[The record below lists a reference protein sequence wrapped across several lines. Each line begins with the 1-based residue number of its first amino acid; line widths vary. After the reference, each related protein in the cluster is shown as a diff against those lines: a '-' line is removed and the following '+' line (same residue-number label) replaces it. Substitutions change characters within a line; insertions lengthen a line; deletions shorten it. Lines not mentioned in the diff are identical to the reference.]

1 MIEKNEF
8 KKWLDETV
16 KIFGGH
22 SACCIRM
29 DHPEL
34 PEIIHQNN
42 LLVKKWIKDGNHGE
56 MEYLER
62 MLPDKSDPWNTFPN
76 AKAVILVAFTNK
88 WGDPEA
94 KHPFPDISKD
104 SIIGYIS
111 SYAREID
118 YHIKGQKIL
127 NQLSQLLGSNIDAEI
142 AVDTKPVY
150 ERLFAVFGG
159 LGEIGANDLLRLPDR
174 INVRVF
180 IGALFVSADLPNVI
194 HSPSMPF
201 KCNDCLACIKNCP
214 TNAITPNKPINAKRC
229 ISYLTIEKKSIL
241 SKEEGKLINDWVFG
255 CDDCSN
261 VCPPKEKID
270 SRIPIDLEWLLKS
283 SSASIRRIIK
293 NNAVSYSGVSQ
304 LRRNAIVILKNKNND
319 KSKELIEWVKINS
332 KSKLVIDQINAW

>member
-1 MIEKNEF
+1 MF
-8 KKWLDETV
+8 KSDNFKVWLNDTV
-16 KIFGGH
+16 KSFGGH

-29 DHPEL
+29 DNPDL
-34 PEIIHQNN
+34 PDIINKNN
-42 LLVKKWIKDGNHGE
+42 VIVEKWLKKKSHGE
-56 MEYLER
+56 MDYLER
-62 MLPDKSDPWNTFPN
+62 MFPEKSNPWKTFPK

-94 KHPFPDISKD
+94 KHPFPDINEN

-118 YHIKGQKIL
+118 YHHKGQKIL
-127 NQLSQLLGSNIDAEI
+127 HSLSCLLGKEVNAEI

-150 ERLFAVFGG
+150 ERLFAIFGG

-180 IGALFVSADLPNVI
+180 IGAMFVDVDLPNVI

-201 KCNDCLACIKNCP
+201 KCEDCLACIKNCP
-214 TNAITPNKPINAKRC
+214 TNAITPNMPINAKRC

-241 SKEEGKLINDWVFG
+241 TKSEGKLINDWLFG

-270 SRIPIDLEWLLKS
+270 SRIPIDLEWFLKTS
-283 SSASIRRIIK
+283 SGNLRRLVK
-293 NNAVSYSGVSQ
+293 NNAVSYTSISQ
-304 LRRNAIVILKNKNND
+304 LRRNAIVILKNKNN
-319 KSKELIEWVKINS
+319 SKANELIEWTRKNS
-332 KSKLVIDQINAW
+332 NSKLVVDQINAW